1 MCLAIPARIESI
13 EGDRARVDLA
23 GTKADVVVT
32 LTPEAGVGDWVLI
45 HAGYA
50 ITVVTEEDAR
60 ETFALLRQIADL
72 ETDEPP
78 ARNPR

>member
-13 EGDRARVDLA
+13 EGDRARVNLA

-50 ITVVTEEDAR
+50 ITIVTEEDAR
-60 ETFALLRQIADL
+60 ETFALLRQLDDL
-72 ETDEPP
+72 EANEPP
-78 ARNPR
+78 A

>member
-13 EGDRARVDLA
+13 EGERATVNLA

-50 ITVVTEEDAR
+50 ITIVTEEDAR

-72 ETDEPP
+72 DADDPP
-78 ARNPR
+78 A

>member
-13 EGDRARVDLA
+13 EGDRARVNLA

-32 LTPEAGVGDWVLI
+32 LTPEAGVGDWLLI

-50 ITVVTEEDAR
+50 ITIVTEEDAR
-60 ETFALLRQIADL
+60 ETFALLRQLDDL
-72 ETDEPP
+72 EANEPP
-78 ARNPR
+78 A